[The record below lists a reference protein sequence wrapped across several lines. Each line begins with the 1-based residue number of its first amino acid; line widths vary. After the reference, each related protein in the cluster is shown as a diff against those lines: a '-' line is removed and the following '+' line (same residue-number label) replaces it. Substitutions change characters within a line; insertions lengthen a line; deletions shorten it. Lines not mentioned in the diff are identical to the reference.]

1 MVTKSKRIDL
11 RASEKNEKDLQ
22 LASEKTGEKTITGT
36 IFKSVEQVA
45 NMELYSVK
53 EFLLRDLTAVYRLA
67 LQYLKNIAVD
77 YSSLSIGP
85 IKMAELQQISDR
97 NFTDIKKRFYAT
109 IESDVSNVK
118 SEIVRANLLAG
129 VEETFTEFKKNSE
142 RNIADFQAVGSM
154 GGKSFQME
162 IQYYTFSDGII
173 SFLDSDRE
181 RLKQKYC
188 CIYLDIP
195 AKEKYIQ
202 LLEET
207 FAGLCELK
215 KMLVENNVGLLFSIP
230 GEQVGMFDE
239 NDHDIVIADG
249 REWVEFI
256 KE

>member
-1 MVTKSKRIDL
+1 MVTKSMRIDL
-11 RASEKNEKDLQ
+11 RASEKNEKDLRR
-22 LASEKTGEKTITGT
+22 AAEKTGEKTITGV

-45 NMELYSVK
+45 NKEPYSVK

-67 LQYLKNIAVD
+67 LQYLKNIAAD

-85 IKMAELQQISDR
+85 VTMEELQQILDR
-97 NFTDIKKRFYAT
+97 DFTAIKKRYYST
-109 IESDVSNVK
+109 IETDIENVK

-129 VEETFTEFKKNSE
+129 VEETFNKFKTNSV
-142 RNIADFQAVGSM
+142 RNIADFQAVGFF

-162 IQYYTFSDGII
+162 IQYYTVSDGII

-202 LLEET
+202 LTEET

-215 KMLVENNVGLLFSIP
+215 KMLIENNVGRVFSEP
-230 GEQVGMFDE
+230 GVQVGMFDE
-239 NDHDIVIADG
+239 NDHDIVIADA
-249 REWVEFI
+249 REWVEYI
-256 KE
+256 QK